1 MYYALPIK
9 YSLLDIIIYST
20 YVFLFQGSSVEDEDT
35 EWEKFQTRLSKRE
48 KVLEGRSKQS
58 HSVHC
63 PSYPEVS
70 NIFLSLYKAR
80 YIQIKTNK

>member
-1 MYYALPIK
+1 M
-9 YSLLDIIIYST
+9 D
-20 YVFLFQGSSVEDEDT
+20 DDDDT

-63 PSYPEVS
+63 PFFPEVS
-70 NIFLSLYKAR
+70 EILIYTSNSSLLPLSSDILIFSGLLHQGINLLR
-80 YIQIKTNK
+80 

>member
-1 MYYALPIK
+1 
-9 YSLLDIIIYST
+9 
-20 YVFLFQGSSVEDEDT
+20 VEDDDT

-63 PSYPEVS
+63 PFYPEVGVK
-70 NIFLSLYKAR
+70 YA
-80 YIQIKTNK
+80 